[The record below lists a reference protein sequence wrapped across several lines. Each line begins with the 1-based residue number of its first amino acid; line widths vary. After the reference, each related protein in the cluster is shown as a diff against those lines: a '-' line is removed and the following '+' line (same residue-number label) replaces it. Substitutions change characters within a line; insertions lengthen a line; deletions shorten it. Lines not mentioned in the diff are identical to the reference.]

1 MGKNTQIKNTKS
13 EVGENLKARSAISMG
28 KIVGGFVDME
38 VPIFDVYGEPIDEAR
53 ALLSVCKPMEVN
65 LSGTVYETVDNHG
78 YRVSERDPIHKL
90 QRK

>member
-1 MGKNTQIKNTKS
+1 
-13 EVGENLKARSAISMG
+13 MG

-78 YRVSERDPIHKL
+78 YRVSERDPINYNGNEIPVFSVCGSAW
-90 QRK
+90 